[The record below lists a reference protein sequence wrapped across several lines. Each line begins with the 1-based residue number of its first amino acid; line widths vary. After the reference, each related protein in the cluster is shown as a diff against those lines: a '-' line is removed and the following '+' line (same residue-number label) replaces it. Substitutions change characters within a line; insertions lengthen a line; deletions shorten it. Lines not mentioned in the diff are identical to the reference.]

1 MSVTGHRDIKFNHN
15 RTGFTKAYLMKAFL
29 CFPKNHDAAIQ
40 IDSMVIFWDST
51 ADREQKKVS
60 VRIYRDMNYTEG
72 KISFEEIKRSFYKKF
87 QSSGK
92 AA

>member
-15 RTGFTKAYLMKAFL
+15 RTGFTKADLMKAFL

-51 ADREQKKVS
+51 ADHE
-60 VRIYRDMNYTEG
+60 
-72 KISFEEIKRSFYKKF
+72 
-87 QSSGK
+87 
-92 AA
+92 